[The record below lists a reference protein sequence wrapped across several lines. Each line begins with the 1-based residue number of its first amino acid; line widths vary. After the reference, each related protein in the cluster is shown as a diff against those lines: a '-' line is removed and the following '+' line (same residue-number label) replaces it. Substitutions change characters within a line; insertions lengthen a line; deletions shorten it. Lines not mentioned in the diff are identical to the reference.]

1 MALLILYFVGITL
14 YISGE
19 SDSLFFVWIALYAG
33 GECCSVHFV
42 NIALY
47 TSGKC
52 DSLLP
57 TFCWHCFV

>member
-1 MALLILYFVGITL
+1 MALLILCFVGITL